1 MAKDRKAIKLVLALT
16 LIGTVLIIFWLRA
29 NLSRFIF
36 TSPYFN
42 LREINIS
49 GQRLVKPEEILGYS
63 RLELGANIFRLDIA
77 RISRMIAVHPLIKE
91 AVIIRRLPDIIDIKV
106 RERRQ
111 IAYIALGLGETYGL
125 DEEGV
130 ILPPLEVKSELS
142 PKLPVVTGLWVT
154 SVTVG
159 EGLDL
164 VGVKSSLNV
173 LKAMAE
179 TRLGEFLEIAEINV
193 VKPATPVL
201 YTAGENT
208 EIRLGNYP
216 LRQQLESL
224 KVIWVDLK
232 EKGSEAEYID
242 LRFGE
247 KMVVKPR
254 EKR

>member
-1 MAKDRKAIKLVLALT
+1 MDKSRKVIKPVLALT
-16 LIGTVLIIFWLRA
+16 LIGAVLIIFWLRA

-49 GQRLVKPEEILGYS
+49 GQRLVKPEEILSYS
-63 RLELGANIFRLDIA
+63 RLELGTNIFRLDIA
-77 RISRMIAVHPLIKE
+77 RISRMIEVHPLIKE
-91 AVIIRRLPDIIDIKV
+91 AIILRRLPDVIDIKV
-106 RERRQ
+106 RERKQ
-111 IAYIALGLGETYGL
+111 IACISLGEMYGL

-142 PKLPVVTGLWVT
+142 PKLPVVTGLRVA

-164 VGVKSSLNV
+164 AGVKSSLNV

-179 TRLGEFLEIAEINV
+179 TKLGEFLEIGEINV

-201 YTAGENT
+201 YTTRENT

-216 LRQQLESL
+216 VRQQLESL

-242 LRFGE
+242 LRFGD